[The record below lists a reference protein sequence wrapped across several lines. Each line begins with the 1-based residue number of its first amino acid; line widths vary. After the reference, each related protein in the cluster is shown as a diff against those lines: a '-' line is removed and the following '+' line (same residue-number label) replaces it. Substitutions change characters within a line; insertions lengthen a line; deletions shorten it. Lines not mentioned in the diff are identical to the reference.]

1 MSKAKW
7 IWYCGDF
14 ELYHHML
21 LSCRRQEVG
30 FDYPCMWRVARPE
43 LNVTFYRKFEVP
55 ADSRMFVKSNSKGFV
70 GSAGIRYPVNT
81 EIEIKKG
88 TLEVEVQLYDIGAF
102 PSFFIDSEYVK
113 TDESWTAQCG
123 DRVWKPVGCEPAFTK
138 ADDDPTVFPFE
149 YETLVPVSVTEINGG
164 KLYDF
169 GKETFGPVT
178 MSGIK
183 AGDTVF
189 LSYGESKE
197 EALDF
202 ENAII
207 REKLT
212 AADEAVRPARA
223 FRYIY
228 VKSEKQNEINLTA
241 QYEYLP
247 IKDIAS
253 FECDDEEI
261 KKIWE
266 LCSYTFH
273 LNSREFYLDGIK
285 RDRWVWSGDAYQSF
299 IINRYLYADNA
310 ITKRTITALL
320 GKPTYHCH
328 INEIND
334 YSAFLII
341 AVWEY
346 YFATGDRKFV
356 ESVWDK
362 VKELCSFIVSR
373 LDENGYVVEVKGD
386 WIFIDWG
393 DVDKDGTL
401 CAEQILL
408 WQMYNSMAK
417 LSDIFEEKNSFAE
430 KAEALKNKIKKDYW
444 REEKCAFIDCYDDG
458 KEHISKQTNTLAV
471 IYDFVDEITA
481 KNIMSSVIDNENVTP
496 ITTPYF
502 KLYELIARCKCGDI
516 RGMQT
521 YLKEYWG
528 GMLKLGATSIWE
540 QFDPTKQGL
549 EHYGMYG
556 KTFDKSLCHAWG
568 SGPIYLLG
576 RFTAGVKQTGL
587 AYKTFSVNPDRGL
600 FKNFNAVVPIGDKK
614 ISISCT
620 ENSVSVFTEAEG
632 GTLIYGGK
640 EYDIPANET
649 LTVEMK

>member
-1 MSKAKW
+1 MSQAKW
-7 IWYCGDF
+7 IWYNGDF

-43 LNVTFYRKFEVP
+43 VNVTFVGKFNIP

-70 GSAGIRYPVNT
+70 GVAGRRYPVNI

-88 TLEVEVQLYDIGAF
+88 PLEVEVQLYDMAAF
-102 PSFFIDSEYVK
+102 PSVFIDSEFIK
-113 TDESWTAQCG
+113 TDENWTAMCG
-123 DRVWKPVGCEPAFTK
+123 DRVWKPVGCEPAFTN

-149 YETLVPVSVTEINGG
+149 YETLVPVTVTDVDGG
-164 KLYDF
+164 RLYDF

-178 MSGIK
+178 MSDIK
-183 AGDTVF
+183 PGDIIS

-197 EALDF
+197 EALDY
-202 ENAII
+202 ENAIL

-212 AADEAVRPARA
+212 AADEPVRPARA

-228 VKSEKQNEINLTA
+228 AKSENKNEINLAA
-241 QYEYLP
+241 QYEFLP
-247 IKDIAS
+247 IKDVAS
-253 FECDDEEI
+253 FECEDEEI

-266 LCSYTFH
+266 LCAYTFH

-285 RDRWVWSGDAYQSF
+285 RDRWVWSGDAYQSY

-362 VKELCSFIVSR
+362 VKELCNFIVSR

-393 DVDKDGTL
+393 NVDKDGTL

-417 LSDIFEEKNSFAE
+417 LSEIFGEENPFEA
-430 KAEALKNKIKKDYW
+430 KANELKIKIKNDYW

-458 KEHISKQTNTLAV
+458 KEHISKQTNTLAI
-471 IYDFVDEITA
+471 IYDFVDEKTA
-481 KNIMSSVIDNENVTP
+481 EKIMSSVIDNKNVTP

-516 RGMQT
+516 EGMQT

-540 QFDPTKQGL
+540 QFDPTKTGL

-556 KTFDKSLCHAWG
+556 KKYDKSLCHAWG

-576 RFTAGVKQTGL
+576 RFVAGVKQTGL
-587 AYKTFSVNPDRGL
+587 GYKTFTVTPNRGI
-600 FKNFNAVVPIGDKK
+600 FKNFTAVVPVGDKK
-614 ISISCT
+614 IKIEYA
-620 ENSVSVFTEAEG
+620 ENSVTVFSEAEG
-632 GTLIYGGK
+632 GTLILGGK
-640 EYDIPANET
+640 EYPIPVNKAFTAEA
-649 LTVEMK
+649 

>member
-1 MSKAKW
+1 MSDAKW
-7 IWYCGDF
+7 IWYSGDF

-43 LNVTFYRKFEVP
+43 VNATFYRKFEVP
-55 ADSRMFVKSNSKGFV
+55 EDSRMFVKSYSRGFV
-70 GSAGIRYPVNT
+70 ASAGVRYPVNT

-88 TLEVEVQLYDIGAF
+88 TLEVEVQLYDIGGF

-113 TDESWTAQCG
+113 TDGSWTAHCG
-123 DRVWKPVGCEPAFTK
+123 DRVWKSVGFEPAYTSEN
-138 ADDDPTVFPFE
+138 DDPKVFPFE
-149 YETLVPVSVTEINGG
+149 YKSLSPVSVTETEAGT
-164 KLYDF
+164 LYDF
-169 GKETFGPVT
+169 GRETFGPVT
-178 MSGIK
+178 MSEIK
-183 AGDTVF
+183 PGDAVY

-202 ENAII
+202 ENAIL

-212 AADEAVRPARA
+212 AEDHPLRPARA
-223 FRYIY
+223 FRYICI
-228 VKSEKQNEINLTA
+228 KSEQKNDVKISA

-247 IKDIAS
+247 IDDIAE
-253 FECDDEEI
+253 FDCDDEEI

-320 GKPTYHCH
+320 GKPSYYCH
-328 INEIND
+328 INTIND

-346 YFATGDRKFV
+346 YYATGDKKFV

-362 VKELCSFIVSR
+362 VKKLCDFIVGR
-373 LDENGYVVEVKGD
+373 LDEKGYVVGRKGD

-393 DVDKDGTL
+393 DVDKSGTL

-408 WQMYNSMAK
+408 WQTYNAMSQ
-417 LSDIFEEKNSFAE
+417 LSELFGEENSFKT
-430 KAEALKNKIKKDYW
+430 KAENLKEKIQKDFW
-444 REEKCAFIDCYDDG
+444 REDKKAFIDCYDNG
-458 KEHISKQTNTLAV
+458 KEHISKQTNTLAI
-471 IYDFVDEITA
+471 IYDFVDAETA
-481 KNIMSSVIDNENVTP
+481 EQIMKNVIDNDRVTP

-516 RGMQT
+516 IGMQK
-521 YLKEYWG
+521 YLKDYWG
-528 GMLKLGATSIWE
+528 GMLKLGATSVWE
-540 QFDPTKQGL
+540 QFDPTKNGL

-556 KTFDKSLCHAWG
+556 KKYDKSLCHAWG
-568 SGPIYLLG
+568 SGPLYLLG
-576 RFTAGVKQTGL
+576 RFVAGVKQTSLG
-587 AYKTFSVNPDRGL
+587 YKTFSVNPECGL
-600 FKNFNAVVPIGDKK
+600 FEFFEATVPVGDKK
-614 ISISCT
+614 IRIKCDKK
-620 ENSVSVFTEAEG
+620 SVAVFSEAEG
-632 GTLIYGGK
+632 GTLIYGGQ
-640 EYDIPANET
+640 EYAIPLNET